1 MPLVNSK
8 EILAEAREEGYGV
21 PSIPGYDLEMVV
33 GMIMAAEEKGSP
45 LIIVFNPGL
54 MSPRVPVELGVPLI
68 VNAAERASVPVV
80 AAILER
86 EQSLEAA
93 VEGIRLGAS
102 SVMFD
107 GSSLPYE
114 DNVEKTKE
122 VVRMAHTAGA
132 CVEAKLG
139 SIARSSAAPPERALT
154 DPDMAAEFVETTG
167 VDALAIS
174 FGNVYGAYGEKPALD
189 LDRVRR
195 IHAVVDVPLVM
206 HGGSGLAE
214 GDYKRVI
221 ESGIAKV
228 CYYTA
233 MAREAGEDLRG
244 MMADAGQDAPIYHEI
259 IFRAIDHFYT
269 GTKRLIDI
277 VGSSGV
283 V

>member
-1 MPLVNSK
+1 
-8 EILAEAREEGYGV
+8 
-21 PSIPGYDLEMVV
+21 
-33 GMIMAAEEKGSP
+33 
-45 LIIVFNPGL
+45 
-54 MSPRVPVELGVPLI
+54 
-68 VNAAERASVPVV
+68 
-80 AAILER
+80 
-86 EQSLEAA
+86 
-93 VEGIRLGAS
+93 
-102 SVMFD
+102 
-107 GSSLPYE
+107 
-114 DNVEKTKE
+114 
-122 VVRMAHTAGA
+122 
-132 CVEAKLG
+132 
-139 SIARSSAAPPERALT
+139 
-154 DPDMAAEFVETTG
+154 MAAEFVETTG